1 MIKMYDLAGADENR
15 RFSPYCWR
23 IRMAL
28 AHKGLD
34 VECIPWRFTEKDKI
48 KFSGQERVPVLID
61 GSNTISDSW
70 EIAKYLESAYPDRPS
85 LKLDN
90 GEVLFIKFWSET
102 VLHPELLQLLV
113 LDIHDNLS
121 LEDQSYFRES
131 REKMLGETLEE
142 VVANRQERLPR
153 IQKLLT
159 PLRSTLS
166 KQEYLSGETPGFSD
180 YIVFG
185 AFQWARCVSGFSIL
199 NADDIVYKWR
209 DKMLNIYEGLALS
222 AVGYQ
227 V

>member
-1 MIKMYDLAGADENR
+1 
-15 RFSPYCWR
+15 
-23 IRMAL
+23 MAL
-28 AHKGLD
+28 AHKRLN
-34 VECIPWRFTEKDKI
+34 VECMPWHFTEKDKI

-131 REKMLGETLEE
+131 REKMLGKTLEE

-199 NADDIVYKWR
+199 NADDIVFKWR
-209 DKMLNIYEGLALS
+209 DKMLNMYEGLALS
-222 AVGYQ
+222 AVGYR

>member
-1 MIKMYDLAGADENR
+1 MYDLAGADKNR

-28 AHKGLD
+28 AHKRLN
-34 VECIPWRFTEKDKI
+34 VECMPWHFTEKDKI

-70 EIAKYLESAYPDRPS
+70 EIAKYLENAYPDSPS

-113 LDIHDNLS
+113 MDIHDNLS

-131 REKMLGETLEE
+131 REKMLGKTLEE

-209 DKMLNIYEGLALS
+209 DKMLNMYEGLALS
-222 AVGYQ
+222 TVGYK